1 MPQPDDEHADG
12 LPRDDTHHRV
22 AVAGADLWGGPCDGM
37 RTVINVPPPG
47 EVIMRVPMQ
56 DGNFSRARYRC
67 IAFGSMQPM
76 SVMVQPT
83 EDPRR
88 MPPDRMLRLLEG
100 RRGARYRFVEMMR
113 DL

>member
-1 MPQPDDEHADG
+1 
-12 LPRDDTHHRV
+12 
-22 AVAGADLWGGPCDGM
+22 
-37 RTVINVPPPG
+37 
-47 EVIMRVPMQ
+47 
-56 DGNFSRARYRC
+56 
-67 IAFGSMQPM
+67 MQPM

-113 DL
+113 DG